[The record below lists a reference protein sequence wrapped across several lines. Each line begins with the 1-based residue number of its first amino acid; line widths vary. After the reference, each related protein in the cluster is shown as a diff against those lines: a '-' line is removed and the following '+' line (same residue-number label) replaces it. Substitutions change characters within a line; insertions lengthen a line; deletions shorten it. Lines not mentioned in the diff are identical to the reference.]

1 MFCLNRLNS
10 FEIEF
15 NIICRWV
22 ADFCWKK
29 KTEKVI
35 DMELLS
41 VTFLPFFS
49 LFFFFFLCFWGF
61 QKATDGVFVRFFS
74 SFWKL
79 WIENKR
85 SSASLF
91 GNKILFIKKTIYT
104 NDTIRHFWKASSQKL
119 RTRLHRFLV
128 NFDNRKSDAVRRF
141 LPILVVNT
149 EYW

>member
-1 MFCLNRLNS
+1 MGSRFLLEKENRKSNWHGAIVRHFS
-10 FEIEF
+10 AF
-15 NIICRWV
+15 
-22 ADFCWKK
+22 
-29 KTEKVI
+29 
-35 DMELLS
+35 
-41 VTFLPFFS
+41 FFS
-49 LFFFFFLCFWGF
+49 LFFFFLCFWGF